1 MHLVDQISPINT
13 ENDMCYKNTQ
23 NTSASFK
30 NPEYRAIIHQICL
43 AILLLPLIRIQ
54 IVLQKHTYQSNSDKY
69 VSTLIQTARRQ

>member
-1 MHLVDQISPINT
+1 MHLVDQIGPINT
-13 ENDMCYKNTQ
+13 END

-30 NPEYRAIIHQICL
+30 NPEHRAIIHQICL

-54 IVLQKHTYQSNSDKY
+54 IVLQKHTYQSNWDKY